1 MVITHVLII
10 DIDYNKHVNN
20 LNNLFRYFC
29 KAIPE
34 NRTLIQELVIPISAL
49 EVNESFYTFP
59 EYVIQGARE
68 LANGKLPLSFCG
80 ESESFIRLITSVWVG
95 LPHSFRT
102 RMSFTAGFSP
112 TNIDR
117 KSTRLNY
124 SH

>member
-1 MVITHVLII
+1 MRISYWSSDVCSSDLGMVFRHVLII
-10 DIDYNKHVNN
+10 DIDYIKHVNN
-20 LNNLFRYFC
+20 LNNLFSYFC

-34 NRTLIQELVIPISAL
+34 NRTFIQELVIPISAL

-95 LPHSFRT
+95 LPHS
-102 RMSFTAGFSP
+102 
-112 TNIDR
+112 
-117 KSTRLNY
+117 
-124 SH
+124 